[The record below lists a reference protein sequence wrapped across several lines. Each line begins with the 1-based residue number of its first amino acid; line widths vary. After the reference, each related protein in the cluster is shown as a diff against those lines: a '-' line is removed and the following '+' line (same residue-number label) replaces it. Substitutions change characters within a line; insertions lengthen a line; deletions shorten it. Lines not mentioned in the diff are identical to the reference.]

1 MATEKSALLSVIDR
15 LVRRFLPA
23 FGHEVTAEDPELAL
37 LKDLAFKD
45 EVTGLYNRRF
55 FSIRLEEE
63 VSRHR
68 RFNHPV
74 SVLRLDLDDLQ
85 SINDDFGYPAGD
97 ETLRGMAELLLR
109 QTRGINIVCRYGG
122 ARFAVLLVE
131 TSKVG
136 AQLYADRIRHVL
148 SSYEFAHRCR
158 MTASLAI
165 TSLP

>member
-1 MATEKSALLSVIDR
+1 MTEKSARRSVVDR
-15 LVRRFLPA
+15 LVGRFLPA
-23 FGHEVTAEDPELAL
+23 DPDLAF

-55 FSIRLEEE
+55 FSIRLQEE

-74 SVLRLDLDDLQ
+74 SVLLLDLDDLQ
-85 SINDDFGYPAGD
+85 AINDQFGYAAGD
-97 ETLRGMAELLLR
+97 ETLRAMAELLLR
-109 QTRGINIVCRYGG
+109 QTRGINVVCRYGG
-122 ARFAVLLVE
+122 ARFGILLVE
-131 TSKVG
+131 TSRVG

-148 SSYEFAHRCR
+148 SSYEFAHRHR
-158 MTASLAI
+158 MTASFAI

>member
-1 MATEKSALLSVIDR
+1 MVTEKSARRSVIDR
-15 LVRRFLPA
+15 LVGRFLPA
-23 FGHEVTAEDPELAL
+23 FAHEVPAEDPDVAF

-74 SVLRLDLDDLQ
+74 SVLLLDLDDLQ
-85 SINDDFGYPAGD
+85 AINDHFGYAAGD
-97 ETLRGMAELLLR
+97 ETLRAMAELLLR
-109 QTRGINIVCRYGG
+109 QTRGINVVCRYGG
-122 ARFAVLLVE
+122 ARFGILLVE
-131 TSKVG
+131 TSRVG
-136 AQLYADRIRHVL
+136 AQLYAERIRHVL
-148 SSYEFAHRCR
+148 SCYEFAHRHR
-158 MTASLAI
+158 MTASFAI

>member
-1 MATEKSALLSVIDR
+1 MIDR
-15 LVRRFLPA
+15 LVRRFLPDC
-23 FGHEVTAEDPELAL
+23 GHEVTAKDPDLAF

-74 SVLRLDLDDLQ
+74 SVLLLDLDDLQ
-85 SINDDFGYPAGD
+85 AINDDFGYAAGD

-109 QTRGINIVCRYGG
+109 QTRGINVVCRYGG
-122 ARFAVLLVE
+122 ARFGVLLVE

-148 SSYEFAHRCR
+148 SSCEFAHRAR
-158 MTASLAI
+158 VTASFAI

>member
-15 LVRRFLPA
+15 LVRRLLPD
-23 FGHEVTAEDPELAL
+23 FGHQVTPEDPELAF

-63 VSRHR
+63 ISRYR

-74 SVLRLDLDDLQ
+74 SVLLLDLDDLQ
-85 SINDDFGYPAGD
+85 AINDNFGYAAGD
-97 ETLRGMAELLLR
+97 ETLHGMAELLLW
-109 QTRGINIVCRYGG
+109 QTRGINVVCRYGG
-122 ARFAVLLVE
+122 ARFGVLLVE
-131 TSKVG
+131 TSRVG

-148 SSYEFAHRCR
+148 SSYEFAHRR
-158 MTASLAI
+158 RVTASFAI